1 MKCDVSRLSTINSL
15 CSMLVKYLKKLNN
28 NTNQLLRVTEFKCN
42 SKINDINLSEI
53 NSYMRKYNVAA
64 KLRSFIIRRI
74 KKFTDEERKENEK
87 KMIPTAL
94 YKLLQFTESL
104 IATDNVYN
112 SMNIYK

>member
-1 MKCDVSRLSTINSL
+1 
-15 CSMLVKYLKKLNN
+15 MLLKYLKKLNN
-28 NTNQLLRVTEFKCN
+28 NTTNQLLRVSEFKCN

-74 KKFTDEERKENEK
+74 KKFTDEERKENENRI
-87 KMIPTAL
+87 IPTAL

-104 IATDNVYN
+104 VTSDNVYN
-112 SMNIYK
+112 MLLLLLIYIVWKNLY